1 MRDVVLGALDVHS
14 EGKDDEVHGD
24 PGNEPDGELATS
36 SVYFQEEVD
45 TDKEVLNEQDK
56 NIKELLDIDDKPAYS
71 GIRVTMLALH
81 VLTMEIVRDR
91 DWLMDLYTKVKIGK
105 KDYKTKLP
113 DFNGDLHVTRQ
124 EPDVL
129 SAVNGL

>member
-1 MRDVVLGALDVHS
+1 MSSSGHS
-14 EGKDDEVHGD
+14 TYTARERMTRSTETPVMN
-24 PGNEPDGELATS
+24 PMENSLTS

-45 TDKEVLNEQDK
+45 TDIEVLNEQDK
-56 NIKELLDIDDKPAYS
+56 NIKELLDNGDKPAYS

-124 EPDVL
+124 EPDAL

>member
-1 MRDVVLGALDVHS
+1 MTRSTETPIMNPMENSL
-14 EGKDDEVHGD
+14 
-24 PGNEPDGELATS
+24 TS
-36 SVYFQEEVD
+36 SVYFQDEVD

-56 NIKELLDIDDKPAYS
+56 NIKELLDNGDKPAYS
-71 GIRVTMLALH
+71 GIRVTKMLALH
-81 VLTMEIVRDR
+81 VLTMEIIRDR

-124 EPDVL
+124 EPDAL